1 MMIDTKINELTKK
14 VIEQSAIVENM
25 LQLAIQGLLERDGKL
40 LQRVEELEDT
50 LNQQEMELEEDCIGV
65 IALYHPEATNLRT
78 VLMIMSMNSDLERMG
93 DIAVNISESAAYII
107 QRPSIKR
114 LINIPKMAEEVKKML
129 HNSITGF
136 IEGDTTLAWDVCKN
150 DDVVDD
156 LQEQIY
162 RVLVTY
168 MLEDP
173 TNIKRCMKLNTIAS
187 NLERMAD
194 LSTNIA
200 EETIFMVEGVVIKH
214 NSSED

>member
-1 MMIDTKINELTKK
+1 MIDTKINELTKK

-136 IEGDTTLAWDVCKN
+136 IEGDTTLAWDVCKK

>member
-1 MMIDTKINELTKK
+1 MIDTKISELTKK
-14 VIEQSAIVENM
+14 VIEQSTMVETM
-25 LQLAIQGLLERDGKL
+25 LQLAIKGLLERDEKL
-40 LQRVEELEDT
+40 LKQVEELEDT
-50 LNQQEMELEEDCIGV
+50 LNQHEMELEDDCIGV

-93 DIAVNISESAAYII
+93 DIAVNIVESAHYII

-114 LINIPKMAEEVKKML
+114 LINIPKMADEVKNML
-129 HNSITGF
+129 HNSITAF
-136 IEGDTTLAWDVCKN
+136 IEGDTRLAWNVCKN

-162 RVLVTY
+162 RILVTY

-173 TNIKRCMKLNTIAS
+173 TNIKRCMKLNNIAS

-200 EETIFMVEGVVIKH
+200 EETIFMVDGVVIKH

>member
-136 IEGDTTLAWDVCKN
+136 IEGDTKLAWDVCKN

>member
-1 MMIDTKINELTKK
+1 
-14 VIEQSAIVENM
+14 
-25 LQLAIQGLLERDGKL
+25 
-40 LQRVEELEDT
+40 
-50 LNQQEMELEEDCIGV
+50 
-65 IALYHPEATNLRT
+65 
-78 VLMIMSMNSDLERMG
+78 
-93 DIAVNISESAAYII
+93 
-107 QRPSIKR
+107 
-114 LINIPKMAEEVKKML
+114 
-129 HNSITGF
+129 
-136 IEGDTTLAWDVCKN
+136 
-150 DDVVDD
+150 VVDD

>member
-1 MMIDTKINELTKK
+1 MIDTKINELTKK

>member
-1 MMIDTKINELTKK
+1 MIDTKINELTKK
-14 VIEQSAIVENM
+14 VIEQAALVETM
-25 LQLAIQGLLERDGKL
+25 LQLAIQGLLERDEKL

-50 LNQQEMELEEDCIGV
+50 LNQHEMELEEDCIGV

-93 DIAVNISESAAYII
+93 DIAINISESAGYII

-114 LINIPKMAEEVKKML
+114 LINIPKMAEEVKHML

-136 IEGDTTLAWDVCKN
+136 IEGNTKLAWDVCKN

-173 TNIKRCMKLNTIAS
+173 TNIERCMKLNTIAS
-187 NLERMAD
+187 NLERIAD

-200 EETIFMVEGVVIKH
+200 EETIFMVDGVVIKH